1 MNTRFLKFVLPVAM
15 LTLLAAFLL
24 TAPVHAQDAT
34 PTDPAPVVVATD
46 VSVSPTPAPD
56 IIPTDP
62 APIAAP
68 TDALVDGVTA
78 PDATPTEAV
87 LFDNPTDNPQ
97 PQVVGTGGITTVI
110 DGLSDAG
117 LTLVDNNNNPLP
129 LVSEQAGEAL
139 LDVDP
144 WFVVG
149 ATTYSFTL
157 ADCNPDIAGN
167 QGCLNPLQAAVDY
180 ISVNGKVP
188 SDGFIHV
195 DAGTLPNQKV
205 TIDGGLPFLNSLKG
219 IIGHVNQDTLAP
231 DAILSFTDGTS
242 GSYIFVHNKLNGLT
256 LSGLSIKG
264 DITALITQWGVVD
277 IINSQGAILLQDLV
291 VENGY
296 TGGSGIRI
304 NNHDGSIT
312 IKNVDSS
319 RNSGGGAYI
328 QNLVSAAGVS
338 ITNSSFND
346 NNAGT
351 SVFLNTGIHII
362 TKGVVF
368 ITGVT
373 ASRNTGTD
381 PNLWIEQAGSVMIKN
396 SSFNGNNSS
405 PGMDIQGINGAI
417 TLLNVHADE
426 NYSGLI
432 LSSNSSISLTGVSAS
447 NNTDFGARLDTC
459 WGSPCTTS
467 GTGKVTISSS
477 TFDSNTASSGGVDN
491 SGLWVHARG
500 AISLTGVSASSNGM
514 VGFDATGAI
523 LKNQDSLLVN
533 PVTINTSTFNTNQYQ
548 GLAVNSKGAINL
560 TSVSASDNIRN
571 IGALLDNSFGTT
583 PGVTIKGT
591 TLAINSFISNGNSLG
606 DYGLQILSNGN
617 VSLSYVAAG
626 SNAGMGLS
634 FSTSLPSNV
643 TITNSSFG
651 DNDYHGL
658 NISTLGT
665 ISLTDVYADF
675 NGYKGAILNND
686 GALTPKSV
694 TIKNSEFSYN
704 NDHSLVINSKGA
716 ITLTNTNASSNGS
729 FNYGVIATNST
740 GTAGVTITGG
750 NFNNNFTGI
759 NISTRGPIK
768 LGNVIANQNQRGAD
782 LANETAV
789 TAQAVTIINGVF
801 SGNTNRG
808 LYVITTGALNLTNI
822 IADDNTGYGAF
833 LDQRPAS
840 SAFPTATITI
850 GEFYNNDNYGLVLYG
865 RGTIKLTNINA
876 SRNIGNGA
884 YIENHSGNV
893 SLLASGVHG
902 VNLFNSNTGTH
913 DGLDINTQG
922 TVTLMKVY
930 ASANSGA
937 TGAYLFY
944 TTDFITY
951 FPVGNVIINGGL
963 FSNQVRGLVVLSKG
977 SINVNDVRAFQNT
990 NTGISLDNT
999 YDFTG
1004 TKGITITRTSVDQ
1017 NAAGLSAVSYG
1028 TILVNKIKATENTGQ
1043 GVSLNNAFGAFT
1055 TPKGISVLG
1064 SYGTSEIST
1073 NGAQGLYIRTKGAV
1087 VISKLNANNNTGF
1100 AVDVNNY
1107 QVGLG
1112 KGTVTLSSITT
1123 NNNTQRA
1130 INIES
1135 NNTVSLSSLTVLYNG
1150 LSLGGSRGI
1159 GINTHNHNLSLSKSL
1174 ISGNGFYGMAATI
1187 GTGIFA
1193 ISNTFYFGNSVFSPG
1208 IYENILITH

>member
-1 MNTRFLKFVLPVAM
+1 MNTRFLKVVLPAAL
-15 LTLLAAFLL
+15 LTMLAAFLL
-24 TAPVHAQDAT
+24 VSQVHAQDAT
-34 PTDPAPVVVATD
+34 PTEPVPVVVTTDIPVSLAPAPDFIPADPTPSVAPTDVPVDGLPTPVVTPTNAVPLDAPVDSAQPLVVDTVGPAPVI
-46 VSVSPTPAPD
+46 S
-56 IIPTDP
+56 
-62 APIAAP
+62 
-68 TDALVDGVTA
+68 
-78 PDATPTEAV
+78 E
-87 LFDNPTDNPQ
+87 
-97 PQVVGTGGITTVI
+97 
-110 DGLSDAG
+110 LSDTG

-129 LVSEQAGEAL
+129 LVSEQAVEAL

-144 WFVVG
+144 WFMVG

-180 ISVNGKVP
+180 ISVNGTVP

-219 IIGHVNQDTLAP
+219 IIGHINPDTLAP

-242 GSYIFVHNKLNGLT
+242 GSFIFVLNKLNGLS

-264 DITALITQWGVVD
+264 DITALFTQWGVVD
-277 IINSQGAILLQDLV
+277 IIDSQGAILLQDLV

-304 NNHDGSIT
+304 SNHNGSIT
-312 IKNVDSS
+312 LKNVDSS
-319 RNSGGGAYI
+319 RNAGGGVYI
-328 QNLVSAAGVS
+328 ENLASTSGVT
-338 ITNSSFND
+338 IINSSFDD
-346 NNAGT
+346 NNAGGT
-351 SVFLNTGIHII
+351 SFPTTGIRII
-362 TKGVVF
+362 TKGAVS
-368 ITGVT
+368 ISGVT

-405 PGMDIQGINGAI
+405 LGMDIQEINGAI
-417 TLLNVHADE
+417 TLLNVHSDE

-432 LSSNSSISLTGVSAS
+432 LSSNSSIALTGVSAS

-467 GTGKVTISSS
+467 GTGKVTITSS

-500 AISLTGVSASSNGM
+500 AIVLTGVSASNNGL

-523 LKNQDSLLVN
+523 LKNHDSLLVS

-548 GLAVNSKGAINL
+548 GLTVNSKSTITL
-560 TSVSASDNIRN
+560 TSVNASENIRSF
-571 IGALLDNSFGTT
+571 GALLDNSFGTT

-591 TLAINSFISNGNSLG
+591 TTAINSFNSNGNSLG
-606 DYGLQILSNGN
+606 DYGLQIVSNGN
-617 VSLSYVAAG
+617 VSISFVSAS
-626 SNAGMGLS
+626 SNAGMGLT
-634 FSTSLPSNV
+634 FITSAPSNV
-643 TITNSSFG
+643 TITNSTFWYN
-651 DNDYHGL
+651 DNHGL
-658 NISTLGT
+658 DISTHGT
-665 ISLTDVYADF
+665 ISLTDASAGF
-675 NGYKGAILNND
+675 SGLKGAKLIND
-686 GALTPKSV
+686 GALTPKNV
-694 TIKNSEFSYN
+694 TIKNGDFSFN
-704 NDHSLVINSKGA
+704 NDYGLTINSKGA
-716 ITLTNTNASSNGS
+716 ITLTNTNASSNGN
-729 FNYGVIATNST
+729 FNYGVLAYNAS

-750 NFNNNFTGI
+750 TFNNNFTGI

-768 LGNVIANQNQRGAD
+768 LSNVIANENQRGAD
-782 LANETAV
+782 LANNTAA

-850 GEFYNNDNYGLVLYG
+850 GEFYNNNNYGLVLYG

-951 FPVGNVIINGGL
+951 FPVGNVIVNGGL

-977 SINVNDVRAFQNT
+977 SINVNDVRAYQNT

-1017 NAAGLSAVSYG
+1017 NAAGLSAVSNG

-1043 GVSLNNAFGAFT
+1043 GVSLYNAFGAFT

-1087 VISKLNANNNTGF
+1087 VISKLNANNNSGF
-1100 AVDVNNY
+1100 AIDVDNY
-1107 QVGLG
+1107 QSGLG

-1123 NNNTQRA
+1123 NNNAQRA

-1159 GINTHNHNLSLSKSL
+1159 GINTHNHNLSLSNSL

-1187 GTGIFA
+1187 GTGIFS

-1208 IYENILITH
+1208 IYENILISH